1 MHNGTTRNY
10 SPINI
15 HLKNS
20 YETLFIVNDSVEVLS
35 MENANATD
43 GDNVWFTP
51 HDINSGREKHAIVIL
66 GDRHASWCANKIKD
80 KLNKNFN
87 VTGFKKQESDIL
99 TLQFLLKV
107 LLKRWQKMT
116 QKFILEEAL
125 KMLGRIIL

>member
-43 GDNVWFTP
+43 GDNV
-51 HDINSGREKHAIVIL
+51 
-66 GDRHASWCANKIKD
+66 
-80 KLNKNFN
+80 
-87 VTGFKKQESDIL
+87 
-99 TLQFLLKV
+99 
-107 LLKRWQKMT
+107 
-116 QKFILEEAL
+116 
-125 KMLGRIIL
+125 